1 MTLVKRIN
9 VSYIVEYNIC
19 CHIFIFDGTQESTIQ
34 QSNCRYGHR
43 CYLFPFT
50 YYMLLVFFPFSAYN
64 QKSLMPTVVLCLP
77 IDFVINIV
85 ILSNVSTKSFF
96 MYWSWTFSSLSDHY
110 LSNLNIRLLFC
121 TQRPIAI
128 EQNGNIT
135 RFCRTFA
142 AHTPVFYLAQL
153 YD

>member
-1 MTLVKRIN
+1 
-9 VSYIVEYNIC
+9 
-19 CHIFIFDGTQESTIQ
+19 
-34 QSNCRYGHR
+34 
-43 CYLFPFT
+43 
-50 YYMLLVFFPFSAYN
+50 MLLVFFPFSAYN
-64 QKSLMPTVVLCLP
+64 QKSLMPTVILCLP

-128 EQNGNIT
+128 EQNGNIMHHT
-135 RFCRTFA
+135 LLPHFCRAYSGFLLGLALRLILTETNTLNTWTVYGQNEESRFCWS
-142 AHTPVFYLAQL
+142 PVWFLGVVYFKM
-153 YD
+153 